1 MTLTDY
7 TELAGDLQRVLGEKY
22 RLDDQIL
29 NVPGFSMA
37 CRIDEHYFL
46 ALEPLLLKNLGT
58 WSAVLPSRVLKA
70 LIKTGNILT
79 CPPDR
84 EHMVALR
91 TTWEG
96 LGRFVRIKACFVQ
109 GEFFDR
115 ALKVFGGR
123 AKPLPLSSLQVH
135 SDDRAGVEEFFK
147 GKTPPASWL
156 YTDRP
161 G

>member
-7 TELAGDLQRVLGEKY
+7 TDLVADLQRVVGEKF
-22 RLDDQIL
+22 RQDRDIL
-29 NVPGFSMA
+29 NVPGVSMA

-46 ALEPLLLKNLGT
+46 ALESMLLKNLGM
-58 WSAVLPSRVLKA
+58 WAAVLPSRVLEA
-70 LIKTGNILT
+70 LIKTGNMLT

-84 EHMVALR
+84 GHSLDLR

-96 LGRFVRIKACFVQ
+96 LGRFARIKACFVQ
-109 GEFFDR
+109 ADFFDR
-115 ALKVFGGR
+115 ALKIYAGQIR
-123 AKPLPLSSLQVH
+123 PLPLGNLYVH
-135 SDDRAGVEEFFK
+135 ADDRPEVEKFFK

-156 YTDRP
+156 YQEQP

>member
-7 TELAGDLQRVLGEKY
+7 TDLVADLQRVVGEQF
-22 RLDDQIL
+22 RQESDIL
-29 NVPGFSMA
+29 NVPGVSMA

-46 ALEPLLLKNLGT
+46 ALESMLLKKLGM
-58 WSAVLPSRVLKA
+58 WAAVLPSRVLEA
-70 LIKTGNILT
+70 LIKTGNMLT

-84 EHMVALR
+84 VHSLELR

-96 LGRFVRIKACFVQ
+96 LGRFARINACFVQ
-109 GEFFDR
+109 ADFFDR
-115 ALKVFGGR
+115 ALKIYASQSR
-123 AKPLPLSSLQVH
+123 PLALGNLYVH
-135 SDDRAGVEEFFK
+135 ADDRPRVEKFFK

-156 YTDRP
+156 YQGEP